1 VKKIIGILTAVFIL
15 CMSMITGFAEIRF
28 SDVPNNHWAKPYIG
42 NMASKNIIKGEM
54 NNATLSIKFRP
65 EDNVTYVE
73 AIQMIYN
80 LLRETNHLDK
90 SVNISGT
97 KVLLSS
103 ANVPTWAHEAV
114 GYSLKKGI
122 IMSGDLMAF
131 TKSGQQVPA
140 KKQDISI
147 FIGKALKKK
156 TEAFPTKIYNFVDAE
171 TIKSAA
177 VPYVDLLVREGIVK
191 GDSQN
196 KFNPNSKVTRAV
208 MATMCSNTYD
218 VMIKDVSSNNTTNNS
233 STSTSNNTSTD
244 TEEKKEEKEI
254 KIVMYVAEDIDRVV
268 VKDDKG
274 TEQIYDTKR
283 AKIYKNGKEI
293 DLDDLKLD
301 DEITLEFE
309 DSVLKKIEVVNG
321 LVEYEGKVV
330 SIEDEG
336 AYYKLVTR
344 DRNNLVLK
352 KEFKIYDDT
361 KIYIGSNKVSAG
373 KIKENEYIYIEYKGN
388 KIEKIDLI
396 GSGKKVEMDGILV
409 SEVQFKEYPI
419 LKFKINTG
427 DILEYEIDDDAD
439 IERDDDDADLDE
451 LKKGD
456 IVTVEIYK
464 NKIEDIEATSIKED
478 GDDEGII
485 KELIIGSPSKITI
498 QRKNKQLKTYEVGQN
513 VDVEIDREDKDFGD
527 LKLNYYVEIE
537 IESGEVTEIE
547 AEEGYQNES
556 ITGEVTKV
564 YKEYDRLSVKY
575 YKDKENEYDKI
586 SIVVTD
592 KTTIIDE
599 DGDKSSHISTVDE
612 DDNVFIDGYYDDDLF
627 IAQKIL
633 ILGGN

>member
-1 VKKIIGILTAVFIL
+1 MKKTIGILIGVFIL
-15 CMSMITGFAEIRF
+15 CMSMMTGFAEIKF
-28 SDVPNNHWAKPYIG
+28 SDVPDGHWAKPYIA
-42 NMASKNIIKGEM
+42 NMASKNIIKGEVD
-54 NNATLSIKFRP
+54 NATLKIKFRP

-73 AIQMIYN
+73 SIQMIYN

-90 SVNISGT
+90 SVNISDT
-97 KVLLSS
+97 KALLSS
-103 ANVPTWAHEAV
+103 SGIPTWAHEAV

-122 IMSGDLMAF
+122 LMNGDLLAF

-140 KKQDISI
+140 KKQDIAI
-147 FIGKALKKK
+147 FIGKALNKK
-156 TEAFPTKIYNFVDAE
+156 TQAFPTKIYNFVDAE

-196 KFNPNSKVTRAV
+196 KFNPNSNVTRAV

-218 VMIKDVSSNNTTNNS
+218 VMIKD
-233 STSTSNNTSTD
+233 TSNNTSTD
-244 TEEKKEEKEI
+244 NEENTDKEEVKEEEKDI
-254 KIVMYVAEDIDRVV
+254 KKVIYVAEDIDRVV
-268 VKDDKG
+268 VSNDKG
-274 TEQIYDTKR
+274 TEQVYDTKK

-293 DLDDLKLD
+293 DLDDLKSE
-301 DEITLEFE
+301 DEVTLEFE
-309 DSVLKKIEVVNG
+309 GSTLKKIEVVNG
-321 LVEYEGKVV
+321 LIEYEGKVE

-344 DRNNLVLK
+344 DRNNLVIK
-352 KEFKIYDDT
+352 KEFKIYEDT
-361 KIYIGSNKVSAG
+361 DIYIGNNKVSVG
-373 KIKENEYIYIEYKGN
+373 KIKENEYVYIEYKGS

-409 SEVQFKEYPI
+409 SEVQFKEYPV

-498 QRKNKQLKTYEVGQN
+498 QKKDKELKTYEVAEN

-537 IESGEVTEIE
+537 IENGEVTEIE

-564 YKEYDRLSVKY
+564 YKDYDRLSVKY

-592 KTTIIDE
+592 ETTIIDE
-599 DGDKSSHISTVDE
+599 DGDKSSRISTVDE

-633 ILGGN
+633 ILGSN